1 MESCPFKDYFDS
13 CSGFI
18 NKDDTEQEI
27 KQQRAVDT
35 INEASKI
42 RNSNI
47 TVEIGSIVHKD
58 CRRKYINKVY
68 LESVS
73 KKRKID
79 ETPVRTLRSQ
89 ATSGFNYQTH
99 CILCES
105 IVVDYNDKRLDD
117 VYYRA
122 ASINCQISFEKCCD
136 QRDDDWGKK
145 VKNRILH
152 ISNSDFRAMDV
163 YYHKQCSTNFR
174 IGKSIPQKFISSNV
188 SELRSVG
195 RPKDNEKLKAFQLV
209 MDNFYD
215 TNDETITVSE
225 LIKRMGTIVSDPY
238 SHRTMKRELANIEGI
253 RVTQIGKEKNIVST
267 ITSAS
272 RVLDE
277 FHKKK
282 NSVMSETQWK
292 KEIIQTA
299 SALIK
304 AEIDDIKEDRIY
316 YPDISDISDIE
327 MQLNYVPF
335 LLRHF
340 LGNIFKSRM
349 TDMKITIAALGQA
362 IMQQQRPRSLMAP
375 MQFALTMRVY
385 DECPGLLSN
394 LFKNGF
400 CLSENEAKLFKAS
413 AAYKNPDPFQ
423 LSNGKFGWIIGDNFD
438 HNKITLTGHD
448 TIHVMGLMMTKT
460 PSEALPNK
468 VFRCDRNILN
478 EKPSDLIQIREIKQ
492 LKDKELDKKIIYK
505 IVSDITAEDSR
516 QHLDMLWKISLAYR
530 MEKIGWQGY
539 MMAITDGEH
548 TGKASVHFLPM
559 VNLDPNSWKC
569 VYSVLMYGRD
579 NCKKMVLYQCFP
591 LPSQY
596 GGLQDR

>member
-1 MESCPFKDYFDS
+1 M
-13 CSGFI
+13 
-18 NKDDTEQEI
+18 N
-27 KQQRAVDT
+27 
-35 INEASKI
+35 
-42 RNSNI
+42 
-47 TVEIGSIVHKD
+47 
-58 CRRKYINKVY
+58 
-68 LESVS
+68 
-73 KKRKID
+73 
-79 ETPVRTLRSQ
+79 
-89 ATSGFNYQTH
+89 
-99 CILCES
+99 
-105 IVVDYNDKRLDD
+105 
-117 VYYRA
+117 
-122 ASINCQISFEKCCD
+122 
-136 QRDDDWGKK
+136 
-145 VKNRILH
+145 
-152 ISNSDFRAMDV
+152 
-163 YYHKQCSTNFR
+163 
-174 IGKSIPQKFISSNV
+174 
-188 SELRSVG
+188 
-195 RPKDNEKLKAFQLV
+195 
-209 MDNFYD
+209 
-215 TNDETITVSE
+215 
-225 LIKRMGTIVSDPY
+225 
-238 SHRTMKRELANIEGI
+238 
-253 RVTQIGKEKNIVST
+253 
-267 ITSAS
+267 
-272 RVLDE
+272 
-277 FHKKK
+277 
-282 NSVMSETQWK
+282 ETQWK

-304 AEIDDIKEDRIY
+304 AEIDDIQEDRTY

-400 CLSENEAKLFKAS
+400 CLSEDEAKLFKAS
-413 AAYKNPDPFQ
+413 AAKNNPDPFQ
-423 LSNGKFGWIIGDNFD
+423 LRNGKFGWIIGDNFD

-448 TIHVMGLMMTKT
+448 TIHIMGLMMTKT

-468 VFRCDRNILN
+468 IVRCERNILT

-530 MEKIGWQGY
+530 MKKIGWKGY
-539 MMAITDGEH
+539 MMAIADGEH

-559 VNLDPNSWKC
+559 VDLDPNSWKC

-579 NCKKMVLYQCFP
+579 N
-591 LPSQY
+591 
-596 GGLQDR
+596 